1 LIYPSGRAV
10 VLAAA
15 ASVPAFA
22 IAVAVPAYWYA
33 GLFAVAFIVALT
45 LVDLAVSVPAKA
57 MRARVDA
64 PPGAYVGQDVE
75 VVVSVPASA
84 PRLQTAVGHDE
95 RLKPLPFRGGVG
107 GGAGTAGKSSTDFE
121 SATPHPNPVR
131 PVLGRPGDDLGRT
144 PEGEGLFHRFAAI
157 RRGPA
162 MLETAWV
169 RWAGP
174 FGLIWRQSEL
184 RVDKAIAVI
193 PDIRPARAEA
203 LRLFRRDMPIGETV
217 QIDRGVGSEFQA
229 LAEFRAGMDRR
240 AIDWKRSAHHS
251 KLLAKEYRIERN
263 NEIVFAVDC
272 GRLMCEP
279 VEGLPKVDRAVTAA
293 LSAAFVALKLG
304 DKVSLFGF
312 DSRPRVSSGAVAG
325 AGSFGVFQNL
335 AAQID
340 YSTDETNY
348 TFALTTLGAK
358 LVRRSFILIF
368 TDFADPTSAELML
381 KSVGRLA
388 QKHLILFVLMRDV
401 ELEEMIAAP
410 PDDAK
415 DVSRAV
421 TAASLLRERRIVIA
435 RLQRLGVHVIEAPHA
450 RLGTDL
456 VNAYLDMKRRDLV

>member
-1 LIYPSGRAV
+1 MIYPSGRAV

-15 ASVPAFA
+15 AAVPAFA
-22 IAVAVPAYWYA
+22 VAVAVPAYWYA
-33 GLFAVAFIVALT
+33 GLFAVAFVVALT
-45 LVDLAVSVPAKA
+45 LVDLAVSAPAKG
-57 MRARVDA
+57 MRPTVDA
-64 PPGAYVGQDVE
+64 PPGAYVGQDVD
-75 VVVSVPASA
+75 VAVALPANA
-84 PRLQTAVGHDE
+84 PRMQTAVGHDE
-95 RLKPLPFRGGVG
+95 RL
-107 GGAGTAGKSSTDFE
+107 
-121 SATPHPNPVR
+121 ATVR
-131 PVLGRPGDDLGRT
+131 QEGMVSVLR
-144 PEGEGLFHRFAAI
+144 AI

-174 FGLIWRQSEL
+174 FGLIWRQVEMKL
-184 RVDKAIAVI
+184 GRTIAVI

-312 DSRPRVSSGAVAG
+312 DSRPRVASGAVSG

-340 YSTDETNY
+340 YSADETNY

-401 ELEEMIAAP
+401 ELEEMVAAP

-450 RLGTDL
+450 QLGTNL

>member
-15 ASVPAFA
+15 AAVPAFA
-22 IAVAVPAYWYA
+22 VAVAVPAYWYA
-33 GLFAVAFIVALT
+33 GLFAVAFVVALT
-45 LVDLAVSVPAKA
+45 LVDLAVSTPAKG
-57 MRARVDA
+57 MRPTVDA
-64 PPGAYVGQDVE
+64 PPGAYVGQDVD
-75 VVVSVPASA
+75 VAVALPANA
-84 PRLQTAVGHDE
+84 PRMQTAVGHDE
-95 RLKPLPFRGGVG
+95 RL
-107 GGAGTAGKSSTDFE
+107 
-121 SATPHPNPVR
+121 ATVR
-131 PVLGRPGDDLGRT
+131 QEGMVSVLR
-144 PEGEGLFHRFAAI
+144 AI

-162 MLETAWV
+162 TLETAWV

-174 FGLIWRQSEL
+174 FGLIWRQVEMKL
-184 RVDKAIAVI
+184 GRTIAVI

-312 DSRPRVSSGAVAG
+312 DSRPRVASGAVSG

-340 YSTDETNY
+340 YSADETNY

-401 ELEEMIAAP
+401 ELETMIAAP
-410 PDDAK
+410 PDEAK

-450 RLGTDL
+450 QLGTNL

>member
-1 LIYPSGRAV
+1 LIYPSGRAA

-15 ASVPAFA
+15 AAVPAFV
-22 IAVAVPAYWYA
+22 IAVAVPAFWYA
-33 GLFAVAFIVALT
+33 GLFAVAFILALT
-45 LVDLAVSVPAKA
+45 LVDLAVSAPVAS
-57 MRARVDA
+57 MRARVEA
-64 PPGAYVGQDVE
+64 PTGAYIGQDVAVTVRADGAARRIE
-75 VVVSVPASA
+75 A
-84 PRLQTAVGHDE
+84 AVGHDE
-95 RLKPLPFRGGVG
+95 RLKPLPSRAGVK
-107 GGAGTAGKSSTDFE
+107 GGAGEAAGTATLFVAD
-121 SATPHPNPVR
+121 TPHPDPSS
-131 PVLGRPGDDLGRT
+131 G
-144 PEGEGLFHRFAAI
+144 GEGLLSRFTAV
-157 RRGPA
+157 RRGVA
-162 MLETAWV
+162 RLDKAWV

-174 FGLIWRQSEL
+174 FGLIWRQVEVKL
-184 RVDKAIAVI
+184 NQTVVI
-193 PDIRPARAEA
+193 VPDIRPARAEA

-263 NEIVFAVDC
+263 NDIVFAIDG
-272 GRLMCEP
+272 GRLMSEP
-279 VEGLPKVDRAVTAA
+279 VGGLPKVDRAVTAA

-312 DSRPRVSSGAVAG
+312 DSRPRVSSGPVSG
-325 AGSFGVFQNL
+325 AGSFGVFQRL
-335 AAQID
+335 AADIE
-340 YSTDETNY
+340 YSAEETNY
-348 TFALTTLGAK
+348 TFALTTLGSK

-381 KSVGRLA
+381 RSIGRLA

-401 ELEEMIAAP
+401 ELEELAAAS
-410 PDDAK
+410 PDTAK

-435 RLQRLGVHVIEAPHA
+435 RLQRLGAHVIEAPHE

>member
-1 LIYPSGRAV
+1 MIYPSGRAV

-15 ASVPAFA
+15 AAVPAFA
-22 IAVAVPAYWYA
+22 VAVAVPAYWYA

-45 LVDLAVSVPAKA
+45 LVDLAISAPAKA
-57 MRARVDA
+57 MRATVDA
-64 PPGAYVGQDVE
+64 PPGAYVGEEVE
-75 VVVSVPASA
+75 IAVNVPASA
-84 PRLQTAVGHDE
+84 PRLQTAVGHDD
-95 RLKPLPFRGGVG
+95 RL
-107 GGAGTAGKSSTDFE
+107 
-121 SATPHPNPVR
+121 ATVR
-131 PVLGRPGDDLGRT
+131 QKGMVSVLR
-144 PEGEGLFHRFAAI
+144 AI

-174 FGLIWRQSEL
+174 FGLIWRQVEMKL
-184 RVDKAIAVI
+184 GKVIAVI

-203 LRLFRRDMPIGETV
+203 LRLFRRDLAVGETV

-251 KLLAKEYRIERN
+251 KLLAKEFRIERN
-263 NEIVFAVDC
+263 NEIVFAIDC

-293 LSAAFVALKLG
+293 LSAAFIALKLG
-304 DKVSLFGF
+304 DKASLFGF
-312 DSRPRVSSGAVAG
+312 DSRPRVASGAVSG

-340 YSTDETNY
+340 YSADETNY

-401 ELEEMIAAP
+401 ELEEMVAAP

-435 RLQRLGVHVIEAPHA
+435 RLQRLGVHVIEATHA

>member
-1 LIYPSGRAV
+1 MIYPSGRAV
-10 VLAAA
+10 MLSAAA
-15 ASVPAFA
+15 ALPAFA
-22 IAVAVPAYWYA
+22 IALAVPVYWYA

-45 LVDLAVSVPAKA
+45 LVDLAVSAPAKA
-57 MRARVDA
+57 MRATIDA
-64 PPGAYVGQDVE
+64 PTGAYVGQEVDVAVRVDGE
-75 VVVSVPASA
+75 ARRVQAS
-84 PRLQTAVGHDE
+84 VGHDE
-95 RLKPLPFRGGVG
+95 RLQPLPFTRKWDRGRDPIL
-107 GGAGTAGKSSTDFE
+107 ARSLAE
-121 SATPHPNPVR
+121 TPHPNPS
-131 PVLGRPGDDLGRT
+131 
-144 PEGEGLFHRFAAI
+144 PEGEGLLHRFTAV
-157 RRGPA
+157 RRGA
-162 MLETAWV
+162 ARLETAWV

-174 FGLIWRQSEL
+174 FGLIWRQRDVTL
-184 RVDKAIAVI
+184 DRTIAVI

-217 QIDRGVGSEFQA
+217 QIDTGAGSEFQA

-251 KLLAKEYRIERN
+251 KLLAKEFRIERN
-263 NEIVFAVDC
+263 NEIVFAIDG

-279 VEGLPKVDRAVTAA
+279 VDGLPKVDRAVTAA
-293 LSAAFVALKLG
+293 LAAAFVALKLG

-312 DSRPRVSSGAVAG
+312 DSRPRVASGAVSG
-325 AGSFGVFQNL
+325 AGSFGVVQRM

-340 YSTDETNY
+340 YSADETNY

-381 KSVGRLA
+381 RSIGRLA

-401 ELEEMIAAP
+401 ELEEMIAAEP
-410 PDDAK
+410 VAAK

-435 RLQRLGVHVIEAPHA
+435 RLQRLGVHVIEAPHD
-450 RLGTDL
+450 RLGPEL
-456 VNAYLDMKRRDLV
+456 VNAYLDMKRKDLV